1 MREVNTDIVQLCEE
15 ILKESAAFYGDFY
28 GLPPLASKINS
39 YLMLDLDREGK
50 TFEEL
55 VEYFSASKSTI
66 SCGLN
71 ALLSL
76 QLIKDVTKPNQRK
89 RYFVTNDDFA
99 KIRLGNVVKRLRK
112 EAEILDKISTYQEIL
127 NQGEAAGIEKLKIQS
142 EMLLNHA
149 ASIEETI
156 KKL

>member
-1 MREVNTDIVQLCEE
+1 MDINVMRDE
-15 ILKESAAFYGDFY
+15 ILEESSEFYGGFY
-28 GLPPLASKINS
+28 GIPPMASKINS

-55 VEYFSASKSTI
+55 VEHFSASKSTI

-71 ALLSL
+71 TLLSL
-76 QLIKDVTKPNQRK
+76 QLIKDITKPNQRK

-127 NQGEAAGIEKLKIQS
+127 NQGEAAGIEKLRIQS